1 MFFLGIL
8 SSVFRSDHLPHNCWS
23 VMNGLCVACSHW
35 FTPLLRW
42 ESFLKSLKHIRLH
55 RLNPS
60 EPSLQIS
67 DLINAAVRALLVD
80 RLTEGLER
88 TGAPKIYDLI
98 WIVFLRDFLGKK
110 TWQHVQL
117 NPTYGG
123 FLSLFDPGN
132 ARRVVDWCSSR
143 ITSPKAPFPATDHT
157 SARTSAVVPS
167 KGSSAILSLDR

>member
-55 RLNPS
+55 GLNPS
-60 EPSLQIS
+60 GPSLQIS

-88 TGAPKIYDLI
+88 TGAPKIYDYELFSCEI
-98 WIVFLRDFLGKK
+98 FQEKN

-117 NPTYGG
+117 NSTYGA
-123 FLSLFDPGN
+123 FLSLFDSGN

-143 ITSPKAPFPATDHT
+143 ITSPKPATDHT